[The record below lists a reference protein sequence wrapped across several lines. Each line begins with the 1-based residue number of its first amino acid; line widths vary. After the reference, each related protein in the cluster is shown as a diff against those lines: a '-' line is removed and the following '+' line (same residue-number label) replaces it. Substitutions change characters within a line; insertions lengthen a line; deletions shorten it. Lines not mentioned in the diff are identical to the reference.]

1 MKAPGRALVRALGLC
16 ALLLASAWGVA
27 PTAFAQCAM
36 CKTALT
42 SSPEG
47 RHMAG
52 QLNLAILMMVFS
64 PYVIAGGVAGVLF
77 RRQIGAWVRGRLPF
91 AG

>member
-1 MKAPGRALVRALGLC
+1 MKTAGRTAF
-16 ALLLASAWGVA
+16 LLAAVVA
-27 PTAFAQCAM
+27 AVLLAPPAFAQCAM

-52 QLNLAILMMVFS
+52 QLNLAIMMMVFS
-64 PYVIAGGVAGVLF
+64 PYVIAATVAGVLF

-91 AG
+91 VG

>member
-1 MKAPGRALVRALGLC
+1 MRTAARALGVLGLAAVLA
-16 ALLLASAWGVA
+16 ALPA
-27 PTAFAQCAM
+27 PPALAQCVM

-47 RHMAG
+47 QHLAG

-64 PYVIAGGVAGVLF
+64 PYVIAASVAGVLF
-77 RRQIGAWVRGRLPF
+77 RRQIGAWLRRRGLAAR
-91 AG
+91 

>member
-1 MKAPGRALVRALGLC
+1 MKSGVRAAGVLAVVLG
-16 ALLLASAWGVA
+16 ALLLA
-27 PTAFAQCAM
+27 PPAFAQCAM

-64 PYVIAGGVAGVLF
+64 PYVIVATVAGVLF

>member
-1 MKAPGRALVRALGLC
+1 MKTALRAAGVLGLALG
-16 ALLLASAWGVA
+16 AASLLAG
-27 PTAFAQCAM
+27 PAFAQCAM

-64 PYVIAGGVAGVLF
+64 PYVIAASVAGVLF
-77 RRQIGAWVRGRLPF
+77 RRQIGAWLRRGPLGR
-91 AG
+91 